1 MEEITRPD
9 TLGQTLPEPCFAE
22 TPFLEPSLL
31 IEPPPRSL
39 ETEEAVLPA
48 TELPSKKDASVAIER
63 LEAAVATGFAD
74 LRQEFQDQFALDRFK
89 EEQITKLHDELQAYR
104 NDLVNR
110 TARQILQG
118 VIRLHDSLGKVVTA
132 LRQKPAEELTPERFF
147 QQLDG
152 FRDDIELLLDQH
164 EVKPFEV
171 SGEELDPRR
180 QTAVNK
186 IPTEDTA
193 LVGHVAER
201 LRPGFEQGEALL
213 QKERVAVYAAANGTN
228 GKI

>member
-1 MEEITRPD
+1 MDDLVRPE
-9 TLGQTLPEPCFAE
+9 TLGQP
-22 TPFLEPSLL
+22 LEPPLL
-31 IEPPPRSL
+31 EPGEPPPLPELILPFAS
-39 ETEEAVLPA
+39 EAAPEPLPVEPGGSGSDLA
-48 TELPSKKDASVAIER
+48 ALVER
-63 LEAAVATGFAD
+63 LEVTTAAGFAD
-74 LRQEFQDQFALDRFK
+74 LRQEFQDRLALDRFK

-132 LRQKPAEELTPERFF
+132 LRQKPTEELTPERFF

-171 SGEELDPRR
+171 IGEELDPRR
-180 QTAVNK
+180 QTAVNR

-193 LVGHVAER
+193 LVGRVAER
-201 LRPGFEQGEALL
+201 LRPGFEQGETLL
-213 QKERVAVYAAANGTN
+213 QKERVAVYAAANGTH

>member
-9 TLGQTLPEPCFAE
+9 TLGQTLPEPCFPE
-22 TPFLEPSLL
+22 TPFLEPSPLT
-31 IEPPPRSL
+31 EPPRSL
-39 ETEEAVLPA
+39 ETEETALPGA
-48 TELPSKKDASVAIER
+48 EPPSEEDPAGAIER

-74 LRQEFQDQFALDRFK
+74 LRQELHDRLALDRFK

-110 TARQILQG
+110 ASRQILQG
-118 VIRLHDSLGKVVTA
+118 VIRLHDGLGKVVTA
-132 LRQKPAEELTPERFF
+132 MRQKPAEELTPERFF

-180 QTAVNK
+180 QTAVSR
-186 IPTEDTA
+186 IPTEDA
-193 LVGHVAER
+193 SLIGRIAAR
-201 LRPGFEQGEALL
+201 LRPGFEHGETLL
-213 QKERVAVYAAANGTN
+213 QKERVAVYAVANGTN